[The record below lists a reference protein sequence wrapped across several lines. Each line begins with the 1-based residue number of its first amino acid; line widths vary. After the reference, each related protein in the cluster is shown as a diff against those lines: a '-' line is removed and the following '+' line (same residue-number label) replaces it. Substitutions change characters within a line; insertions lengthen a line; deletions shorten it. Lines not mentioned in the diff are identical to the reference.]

1 MLSSYRAELTKLA
14 RRPAVGI
21 VLAAWLVLMLTFLYL
36 FGYLSY
42 RSASNA
48 RAAQNLLSG
57 LLPQSLP
64 AHALGGYPLWGGALI
79 VVLGALCAGSEYG
92 WGTVKT
98 MLGNRPPRLMFYGA
112 QLAAVGTVL
121 AALAVV
127 GFLLAGL
134 ASTAIAISAGASLTA
149 PAAGPLLQSMAAGWL
164 ILWMWCLFGVAL
176 AVVVRGTALSIGLGL
191 VWVLAVETVVR
202 ALAPEIGVLQTIE
215 KGLPGTAAGSLA
227 AALGASGLGVAS
239 AFGGQGAL
247 IAVLLFVALFAGLG
261 GVLLRRRDI
270 A

>member
-1 MLSSYRAELTKLA
+1 MLSSYRAELTKLV

-21 VLAAWLVLMLTFLYL
+21 VLAAWLVLMLLFLYL

-42 RSASNA
+42 RSAGNA
-48 RAAQNLLSG
+48 REAHALLTG

-79 VVLGALCAGSEYG
+79 VVLGALCVGSEYA

-98 MLGNRPPRLMFYGA
+98 MLGNRPPRLLFYAG
-112 QLAAVGTVL
+112 QLAALGTVL
-121 AALAVV
+121 AALVV
-127 GFLLAGL
+127 AGFLLSALAG
-134 ASTAIAISAGASLTA
+134 TAIAISAGASPSA
-149 PAAGPLLQSMAAGWL
+149 PAAGALLQSMAAGWL

-176 AVVVRGTALSIGLGL
+176 AILVRGTALSIGLGL

-202 ALAPEIGVLQTIE
+202 AVAPEIGFLQTVE

-227 AALGASGLGVAS
+227 AALGAGGLGVSQALGGGAS
-239 AFGGQGAL
+239 L
-247 IAVLLFVALFAGLG
+247 IALLAFVTLFAAVG
-261 GVLLRRRDI
+261 GVLLGRRDV